1 MVLYFLQKKVTFNN
15 TLTNFI
21 SKEISALAKY
31 SVNSGG
37 LWTAG
42 TKTPGLADPKAV
54 TAFTDHSP
62 CLRSRKNLQQD
73 RLPAELPL

>member
-1 MVLYFLQKKVTFNN
+1 MVLYFLPKKVTFNN

-37 LWTAG
+37 L
-42 TKTPGLADPKAV
+42 
-54 TAFTDHSP
+54 
-62 CLRSRKNLQQD
+62 
-73 RLPAELPL
+73 

>member
-1 MVLYFLQKKVTFNN
+1 MVLYFLQKKKVTLNN

-37 LWTAG
+37 RAVDSRYQNTRPCRSQG
-42 TKTPGLADPKAV
+42 SDGLP
-54 TAFTDHSP
+54 
-62 CLRSRKNLQQD
+62 
-73 RLPAELPL
+73 

>member
-1 MVLYFLQKKVTFNN
+1 MVLYFLQKKLTFSN

-31 SVNSGG
+31 SDNSGG

-42 TKTPGLADPKAV
+42 TKNTQPCRSQGSDGL
-54 TAFTDHSP
+54 H
-62 CLRSRKNLQQD
+62 
-73 RLPAELPL
+73 